1 MFYRRAI
8 SALIGIPIVIG
19 AVYLGGIW
27 YALLLLIAV
36 NLGIFEYYKVFKS
49 QSLNLPVAFGFIG
62 VTSLVGII
70 YFEQQLLFYPVLMI
84 LFVLLYMHALFFM
97 EKFSISE
104 SALLLWGVIYLGGLA
119 GYMLS
124 LRMLPDGAFYTYV
137 LLFSVW
143 IHDTLAY
150 FIGIKWGVRK
160 FAPLI
165 SPNKSVEGSLAGVLG
180 LTAILFSTAILFPD
194 YLTINPTQ
202 AALMGLGIAIFA
214 QLGDLLESAL
224 KRQLKAKDS
233 GSLIPGH
240 GGILDRLDSLLLS
253 APFVYYYFIFINL
266 LKGVQL

>member
-1 MFYRRAI
+1 MFYLRVI

-27 YALLLLIAV
+27 YTLLLMIAV
-36 NLGIFEYYKVFKS
+36 NLGIFEYYRMFKS
-49 QSLNLPVAFGFIG
+49 QGFYLPISFGFVG
-62 VTSLVGII
+62 VTLLIWI
-70 YFEQQLLFYPVLMI
+70 FYLEQQQFLYAALMI
-84 LFVLLYMHALFFM
+84 LLVLLSLHALFYM
-97 EKFSISE
+97 GRFSISE
-104 SALLLWGVIYLGGLA
+104 SALLLWGIIYLGVLA
-119 GYMLS
+119 GYMVS
-124 LRMLPDGAFYTYV
+124 LRMLPEGTFYTYI

-180 LTAILFSTAILFPD
+180 LTTILFSMTILWPD
-194 YLTINPTQ
+194 YLPINPLQ
-202 AALMGLGIAIFA
+202 AAILGLGIAIFA

-224 KRQLKAKDS
+224 KRQLKVKDS
-233 GSLIPGH
+233 GGLIPGH
-240 GGILDRLDSLLLS
+240 GGILDRMDSLLLS
-253 APFVYYYFIFINL
+253 APFVYYFFIFINL